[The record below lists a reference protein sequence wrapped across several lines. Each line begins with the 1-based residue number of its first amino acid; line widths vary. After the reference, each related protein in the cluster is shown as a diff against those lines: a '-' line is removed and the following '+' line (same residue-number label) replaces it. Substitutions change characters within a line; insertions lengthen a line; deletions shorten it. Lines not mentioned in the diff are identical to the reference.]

1 MKMQQMVEVEPQTW
15 VERPSQELPLAF
27 LDTDVV
33 LAYLRGDPTAV
44 QLFRAESDGRIR
56 FAINLTV
63 LGELILTT
71 DDAAKP
77 ELNRILEHLKILPI
91 DYPKTQALTAQVV
104 ARAMD
109 APNGHAPTRMP
120 HPADILNASSAADCD
135 FLVTSNKLLK
145 GLVAG
150 AKPRVIALNELV
162 ARLHAA

>member
-1 MKMQQMVEVEPQTW
+1 MQQAVEVETQAG
-15 VERPSQELPLAF
+15 VGHPSPEPPLAF

-44 QLFRAESDGRIR
+44 QLFRAEADGRVR

-63 LGELILTT
+63 LGELIITT

-77 ELNRILEHLKILPI
+77 ELNRVLEHLKILPI
-91 DYPKTQALTAQVV
+91 DYPKAQALTDQV
-104 ARAMD
+104 ARAMETH
-109 APNGHAPTRMP
+109 NGQSWTRIP
-120 HPADILNASSAADCD
+120 HPADIVNASSVGDCD
-135 FLVTSNKLLK
+135 LLVTSNKLLK

-150 AKPRVIALNELV
+150 AKPQVIALNELV

>member
-1 MKMQQMVEVEPQTW
+1 MVEVEPQTT
-15 VERPSQELPLAF
+15 VGHPSQEPSLAF

-33 LAYLRGDPTAV
+33 LAYLRGDPTAM

-56 FAINLTV
+56 FAINPTV
-63 LGELILTT
+63 LGELILTA

-77 ELNRILEHLKILPI
+77 ELNRILDHLKMLPM
-91 DYPKTQALTAQVV
+91 DYPKAKALTAKV

-109 APNGHAPTRMP
+109 APNGHARNRMP
-120 HPADILNASSAADCD
+120 HPADIINASSAADCD
-135 FLVTSNKLLK
+135 FLVTSNKLLQ

-150 AKPRVIALNELV
+150 AKPQVIALNELV